1 MTNGEKTKV
10 ANKKT
15 FKRERDKS
23 EKRLKPGRRG
33 ALIVECLYHKVS
45 LKDVGFDVNKDI
57 YEDRMDV
64 DDTTIEKAE
73 DKMAMIENV
82 RDEDGVG
89 YGFDE
94 ETMMNMM

>member
-1 MTNGEKTKV
+1 
-10 ANKKT
+10 
-15 FKRERDKS
+15 
-23 EKRLKPGRRG
+23 
-33 ALIVECLYHKVS
+33 
-45 LKDVGFDVNKDI
+45 
-57 YEDRMDV
+57 MDV

>member
-33 ALIVECLYHKVS
+33 ALIVRKS
-45 LKDVGFDVNKDI
+45 RIRRQNI
-57 YEDRMDV
+57 
-64 DDTTIEKAE
+64 
-73 DKMAMIENV
+73 
-82 RDEDGVG
+82 
-89 YGFDE
+89 
-94 ETMMNMM
+94 